1 MKAEYEKSLAGLP
14 DRTRIPLVVMRN
26 GRRTTLVLDYT
37 EDTEK
42 ED

>member
-1 MKAEYEKSLAGLP
+1 MKNL
-14 DRTRIPLVVMRN
+14 DTRTKMPVTVSRN
-26 GRRTTLVLDYT
+26 GRKTTLVLDYT